1 VAVVVDQR
9 TVFLVARVAAAV
21 FLEVQRAQVPLGKVI
36 PVALE
41 LLLVMVRLVV
51 RVVI

>member
-21 FLEVQRAQVPLGKVI
+21 FLEVQRAQVPPGKVML
-36 PVALE
+36 VALE
-41 LLLVMVRLVV
+41 LFLVMARLEV
-51 RVVI
+51 RVEI

>member
-1 VAVVVDQR
+1 MVDKR
-9 TVFLVARVAAAV
+9 TAFLAARVVAAV